1 MIANTHRMVGEFLY
15 QQLSPSN
22 QAFIHKR
29 RFVYG
34 NIKPDIHQKYLRMSH
49 YHRDNEEIIFDMLH
63 RLLNSKASIPGFSEN
78 LGILIHFFCDYACI
92 YHANDY
98 LYDNHSIAKHL
109 KYEVMLHRYAAKK
122 FATLETVKII
132 PFRSVNEIREYV
144 YKLTHRLNQVPI
156 TRSVAQD
163 FEDMV
168 VLSVSVMQYVIN
180 RYEFH
185 KLLISH
191 NKKEA

>member
-1 MIANTHRMVGEFLY
+1 MIANTHRLVGHFLY
-15 QQLSPSN
+15 QQLSPAH

-49 YHRDNEEIIFDMLH
+49 YHRDNEEIIFGMLN
-63 RLLNSKASIPGFSEN
+63 RLLTSKASIPEFSEN
-78 LGILIHFFCDYACI
+78 LGILIHFFCDYTCI

-98 LYDNHSIAKHL
+98 LHDNHSIAKHV

-122 FATLETVKII
+122 IATLDRVELI
-132 PFRSVNEIREYV
+132 PFQSVNEIREYV
-144 YKLTHRLNQVPI
+144 HNLTHQLNQLPL

-168 VLSVSVMQYVIN
+168 VLSVSVMQYIMN
-180 RYEFH
+180 HYEFD
-185 KLLISH
+185 KLLITH
-191 NKKEA
+191 HKKGC

>member
-63 RLLNSKASIPGFSEN
+63 RLLNSKASIPEFSEN

-98 LYDNHSIAKHL
+98 LHASHSIRQHIQYEGKLHL
-109 KYEVMLHRYAAKK
+109 YASRQLKDFSKMA
-122 FATLETVKII
+122 II
-132 PFRSVNEIREYV
+132 PFQNQQEIYDYV
-144 YKLTHRLNQVPI
+144 ANLTFELNQEPAVI
-156 TRSVAQD
+156 SVEKD
-163 FEDMV
+163 FENMMTLSMS
-168 VLSVSVMQYVIN
+168 VLLYILN
-180 RYEFH
+180 H
-185 KLLISH
+185 KYRG
-191 NKKEA
+191 N

>member
-1 MIANTHRMVGEFLY
+1 
-15 QQLSPSN
+15 
-22 QAFIHKR
+22 
-29 RFVYG
+29 
-34 NIKPDIHQKYLRMSH
+34 
-49 YHRDNEEIIFDMLH
+49 
-63 RLLNSKASIPGFSEN
+63 
-78 LGILIHFFCDYACI
+78 
-92 YHANDY
+92 
-98 LYDNHSIAKHL
+98 
-109 KYEVMLHRYAAKK
+109 MLHRYAAKK
-122 FATLETVKII
+122 FATLDTVKII